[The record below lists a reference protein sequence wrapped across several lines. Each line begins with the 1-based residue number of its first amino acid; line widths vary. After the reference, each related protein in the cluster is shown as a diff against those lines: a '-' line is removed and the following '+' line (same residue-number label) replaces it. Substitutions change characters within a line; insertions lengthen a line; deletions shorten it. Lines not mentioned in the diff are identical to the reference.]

1 MIDAAACYL
10 CAGMPTGEA
19 IMRNGL
25 GTATAVIAVLIGPTV
40 HAAPL
45 LSAGVTGM
53 AAHQPFSM
61 DRTAARGQ
69 LTASVSKSGTT
80 AAARVQFGKL
90 TLDLGTTQP
99 QSSVRAQASWSDTI
113 TVTAP
118 GVTFGTMYVPILIQI
133 SARDQS
139 KTGAGQTSAGQTFTF
154 GDSASGRAT
163 TSTWSVSL
171 AARSLY
177 TSISS
182 GLEPLAFTPG
192 VAETVS
198 QTMFCVTS
206 AGTCKVLR
214 AGWGGIARVTD
225 AFGATITKY
234 TIQSASG
241 TNYLTDFVPAPAT
254 AAPHS
259 ATIAVPEGGANAWFL
274 AGFALL
280 AMILR
285 RRP

>member
-1 MIDAAACYL
+1 
-10 CAGMPTGEA
+10 
-19 IMRNGL
+19 MRNRVG
-25 GTATAVIAVLIGPTV
+25 AVTAVIAVLIGPMV

-45 LSAGVTGM
+45 LSAGVTGI

-69 LTASVSKSGTT
+69 LTASVSKSGTA
-80 AAARVQFGKL
+80 AAARVQFGRL
-90 TLDLGTTQP
+90 TLDLGTKRP
-99 QSSVRAQASWSDTI
+99 QTSVRAQASWSDTI

-133 SARDQS
+133 SAHDQS

-154 GDSASGRAT
+154 TDSASGRAT
-163 TSTWSVSL
+163 TSTWNTSV

-198 QTMFCVTS
+198 QTMFCATS
-206 AGTCKVLR
+206 AGTCTVLR

-225 AFGATITKY
+225 AFGATITNY

-259 ATIAVPEGGANAWFL
+259 TSIAIPDGGANAWLL
-274 AGFALL
+274 AGFAVL
-280 AMILR
+280 AIIQR